1 MDVPHLLVC
10 LPQLIMYIYI
20 YIYTWP
26 EHDAFD
32 LLLLS
37 YDHMIID
44 HNEGL
49 TITIIWSVITI
60 IWVLLSLLSYGFTI
74 TIVCFCQCM
83 VFLYWS
89 TYAVFSAAPGCE
101 AMEFHQWADRQT
113 HARPTTWR
121 HFAGLSWENHW

>member
-1 MDVPHLLVC
+1 MGRQSITSGCSTSFGMFTPVDHV
-10 LPQLIMYIYI
+10 

-49 TITIIWSVITI
+49 TITII
-60 IWVLLSLLSYGFTI
+60 
-74 TIVCFCQCM
+74 
-83 VFLYWS
+83 
-89 TYAVFSAAPGCE
+89 
-101 AMEFHQWADRQT
+101 
-113 HARPTTWR
+113 
-121 HFAGLSWENHW
+121 